1 MNEEVFE
8 AGRNGMVDLLSRCR
22 VVRDQQTTLPYAHR
36 IPRDHPQLIGRGKSS
51 LVFELP
57 PIDFDGERYHL
68 AGKGFKYC
76 ETSIYKGVPEDELHL
91 VGCKV
96 GFGDDWGLEE
106 NIYWLRQMNLKWL
119 DEMDLGVDIPEA
131 RQYDKN
137 FLGRQVEEVKHTNF
151 TIMPD
156 LREGGCY
163 RVEEAEDSLFDRLS
177 NGRDLRRVR
186 DFTCRRILSE
196 SERLGLT
203 ILPDETHG
211 DDEEVLPALEH
222 MFLVQYRD
230 WGEKSSLGDLN
241 HLLISR
247 KRQMGVKP
255 DYLE

>member
-1 MNEEVFE
+1 
-8 AGRNGMVDLLSRCR
+8 
-22 VVRDQQTTLPYAHR
+22 
-36 IPRDHPQLIGRGKSS
+36 
-51 LVFELP
+51 
-57 PIDFDGERYHL
+57 
-68 AGKGFKYC
+68 
-76 ETSIYKGVPEDELHL
+76 
-91 VGCKV
+91 
-96 GFGDDWGLEE
+96 
-106 NIYWLRQMNLKWL
+106 MNLKWL

-131 RQYDKN
+131 RQYDQN
-137 FLGRQVEEVKHTNF
+137 FLGRQVGEVKHTNF

-230 WGEKSSLGDLN
+230 GEGKLSLGDLN